1 MTDDRIVLVE
11 FSPSGGLFQFAT
23 QLGAALTDRGEHVE
37 LWTGPVP
44 EITSAEAGFTVRSV
58 LPTWHPN
65 DTADL
70 KYSVFQ
76 MRRALRAGRLVLAWL
91 VLAYHLRRQ
100 PPRAVLY
107 SQWRFTFE
115 PWFVIAIRKLLP
127 HTAFGIVAHEPLPRS
142 DAKDTSTPKE
152 GRLLRA
158 SFAAAWGTM
167 DTAFV
172 LGPQTKQLVL
182 QHWHPRCEV
191 HVVPHGDSGALRG
204 QRETVPVQRTEPV
217 ALFFG
222 TWTAYKGI
230 HVLLDAFGLVRKEMP
245 AARLVLAGAV
255 GADVDGNEL
264 LRRAAE
270 TGNVDTRPGYCDI
283 EDVPSLVESARIV
296 VTPYV
301 RASQSGVA
309 HLAYTFGRPVV
320 GTTVGD
326 LSETIVDGV
335 TGFLVA
341 PDDPAA
347 LAAAML
353 KLLQDPDLASAF
365 GDAGRVAIQ
374 RSWAVAA
381 ATVST
386 AVEAAARQLF
396 SED

>member
-1 MTDDRIVLVE
+1 MTDNRMILVE

-23 QLGAALTDRGEHVE
+23 QLGGALTERGEHVE
-37 LWTGPVP
+37 LWTGPRP
-44 EITSAEAGFTVRSV
+44 EIDSAEAGFTVRSV

-70 KYSVFQ
+70 GHPLATI
-76 MRRALRAGRLVLAWL
+76 RRAVRAGRLVLAWL
-91 VLAYHLRRQ
+91 VLAYHLRRR

-115 PWFVIAIRKLLP
+115 PWFVVFIGRLLP
-127 HTAFGIVAHEPLPRS
+127 HTIFGILAHEPLPRS

-158 SFAAAWGTM
+158 SFAAAWGEM

-172 LGPQTKQLVL
+172 LGPQTRKLVL
-182 QHWHPRCEV
+182 EHWHPRCDV
-191 HVVPHGDSGALRG
+191 HVVPHGDSGALWRR
-204 QRETVPVQRTEPV
+204 REPMPVQRTEPV

-222 TWTAYKGI
+222 TWTTYKGI
-230 HVLLDAFGLVRKEMP
+230 HVLIDAFGLVRARMP
-245 AARLVLAGAV
+245 SARLILAGAI
-255 GADVDGNEL
+255 GADVDGDEL

-270 TGNVDTRPGYCDI
+270 TGNVDARPGYCDI
-283 EDVPSLVESARIV
+283 EDVPDLVESARVV

-326 LSETIVDGV
+326 LADTIVDGV
-335 TGFLVA
+335 TGFLV
-341 PDDPAA
+341 PPGDPAA

-353 KLLQDPDLASAF
+353 ELLHDPDLSSAF
-365 GDAGRVAIQ
+365 GQAGRVAIE
-374 RSWAVAA
+374 RSWAIAA
-381 ATVST
+381 STIST
-386 AVEAAARQLF
+386 AVEAAARQLS